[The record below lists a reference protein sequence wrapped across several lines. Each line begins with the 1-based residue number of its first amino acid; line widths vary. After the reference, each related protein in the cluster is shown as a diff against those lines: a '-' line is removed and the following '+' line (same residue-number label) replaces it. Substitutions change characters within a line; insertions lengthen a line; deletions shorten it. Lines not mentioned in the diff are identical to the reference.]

1 MFRAEDDGVSEAE
14 EVVPCGFWKS
24 FLTSKCTLEDVGS
37 TGAGEEVAVG
47 TEAVVEPAV
56 NGVEV
61 EVMDKEVPEAN
72 TEDLDD
78 IDALPLT

>member
-1 MFRAEDDGVSEAE
+1 M
-14 EVVPCGFWKS
+14 
-24 FLTSKCTLEDVGS
+24 
-37 TGAGEEVAVG
+37 AVG